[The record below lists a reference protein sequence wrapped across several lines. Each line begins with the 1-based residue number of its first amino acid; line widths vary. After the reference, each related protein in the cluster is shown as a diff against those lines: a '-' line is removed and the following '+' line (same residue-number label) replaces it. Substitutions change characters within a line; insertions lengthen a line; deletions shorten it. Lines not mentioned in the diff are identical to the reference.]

1 MDSDGTLATVTYLPG
16 ALPPHNNV
24 QRSAVAPGEEP
35 VPIVPSELTAN
46 PESDATP
53 ELAAPTERTLRRAEN
68 ISLSAF
74 TRRGRSR
81 WELGQVLLARELEEG
96 VVEAELDRLE
106 GVGLIDDDA
115 LAEQIVRTQHERK
128 GLGRAALLNEMRRKH
143 IDQSS
148 IDAALEQLGDDDE
161 LQRALQLAERRVNQ
175 LRGLDHDTAVRRLS
189 GFLQRKG
196 YSSDTVRSVVVEV
209 LPRSSTGV
217 RFT

>member
-1 MDSDGTLATVTYLPG
+1 MDSDCTLATVTYLPG
-16 ALPPHNNV
+16 AFPPHKNV
-24 QRSAVAPGEEP
+24 QHNAVA
-35 VPIVPSELTAN
+35 S
-46 PESDATP
+46 
-53 ELAAPTERTLRRAEN
+53 ERTSLRAEN
-68 ISLSAF
+68 ISMNAL

-128 GLGRAALLNEMRRKH
+128 GLGRAALVNEMRRKH
-143 IDQSS
+143 IGQSS

-161 LQRALQLAERRVNQ
+161 LRRALQLAERRVNQ
-175 LRGLDHDTAVRRLS
+175 LRGLDHNTAVRRLS

-196 YSSDTVRSVVVEV
+196 YSSETVRRVVIDV
-209 LPRSSTGV
+209 LPRPSSGV
-217 RFT
+217 RFS